1 MNQRAVIFD
10 CFGVLYTGAPL
21 VRQAELFA
29 YAAQLRARGF
39 KVAVLSNCSVRTLM
53 QLFDGADRRLFDEL
67 ACSEAI
73 GVAKPQPAAYEYV
86 CERLLIEP
94 SAAVMVDDSAD
105 NCQAAQ
111 ALGMAAVQH
120 RTAEATIAKIEE
132 LLHA

>member
-29 YAAQLRARGF
+29 YVVQLRLRGV

-53 QLFDGADRRLFDEL
+53 QLFDESDRKLFDEL

-73 GVAKPQPAAYEYV
+73 GAAKPQPVAYEYV

-111 ALGMAAVQH
+111 TLGMAAVH
-120 RTAEATIAKIEE
+120 YRTTEAAMTQIEE